1 MAMEPTPLYPARP
14 HQPAPKTLE
23 LRIPCG
29 KVSLCGDLRMPPNFT
44 ALVVF
49 AQGSG
54 SGRHSARNRQ
64 LAQAL
69 HKAGLAT
76 LLFDLLTAQEER
88 EDSQTREH
96 RFNIGLLTQRMQD
109 LTLWLL
115 RQREFK
121 NMPVGYFGASTGSA
135 AALMAAARMG
145 PRVGAVVSRGGRPD
159 LVGPVVLAS
168 LEAPTLLIV
177 GGADQGIMSSHEN
190 GFAHLQCGKQLSIVP
205 RARHQFEDPDALE
218 QISQLAAGW
227 FTRHLR
233 SPALQHPGAAPKHQ
247 KKQKAGKALSC

>member
-1 MAMEPTPLYPARP
+1 MGIEPTPPYPSRP

-29 KVSLCGDLRMPPNFT
+29 KVRLCGDLSLPPDFT
-44 ALVVF
+44 GLVVF

-76 LLFDLLTAQEER
+76 LLFDLLTAHEER
-88 EDSQTREH
+88 EDRQTREH

-109 LTLWLL
+109 ATLWLL
-115 RQREFK
+115 RQHKFK
-121 NMPVGYFGASTGSA
+121 DIPVGYFGASTGSA

-168 LEAPTLLIV
+168 LEVPTLLVV
-177 GGADQGIMSSHEN
+177 GGAEQGIMAFHEN

-205 RARHQFEDPDALE
+205 ELRHQLEDPDALD
-218 QISQLAAGW
+218 QVSQLAIGW

-247 KKQKAGKALSC
+247 KKRKAEKAWSC